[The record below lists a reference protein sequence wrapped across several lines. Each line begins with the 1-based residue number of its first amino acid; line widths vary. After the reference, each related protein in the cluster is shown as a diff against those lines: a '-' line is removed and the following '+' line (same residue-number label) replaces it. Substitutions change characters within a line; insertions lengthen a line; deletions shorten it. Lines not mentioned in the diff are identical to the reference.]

1 MLEITE
7 KQWNDVKELYQSKL
21 DEIKKLEEH
30 IQYIERERERDRERL
45 VSERISKHNENIQLK
60 AEIQSMKNK
69 KATDDASLKLV
80 LETLNDALNTM
91 ERHGI
96 KSKYKHTKI
105 TADNLLDEVV

>member
-30 IQYIERERERDRERL
+30 IQYIEIDRERL